1 MQDQNKRG
9 FWGVIIPVEILD
21 SKELGANE
29 KIVYGYVASYT
40 KMCLDSNERIMER
53 LNISE
58 RTVQRAL
65 QKLQEMGYVYVE
77 YVDNNSAKRRIYAV
91 MDNPKKLAY
100 LVKKGLLKSTIGG
113 GCQNDGEGCQ
123 NVTPQNRGEGCQN
136 VTQRIKEEKEEE
148 KSEQKPNGTVAPAVE
163 GPGHWP
169 RCPKRSEFEKAEDFE
184 KALYDWCNCPAGA
197 I

>member
-40 KMCLDSNERIMER
+40 KMCLDSNERIAER
-53 LNISE
+53 LNVSDK
-58 RTVQRAL
+58 TVQRAL

-91 MDNPKKLAY
+91 MDNPKKLSY
-100 LVKKGLLKSTIGG
+100 LVKRGLLKSTVGG
-113 GCQNDGEGCQ
+113 GQ
-123 NVTPQNRGEGCQN
+123 NVRGGGQNVLPQNRGEGGQN
-136 VTQRIKEEKEEE
+136 VPQRIKEKKEKENT
-148 KSEQKPNGTVAPAVE
+148 EQKPNGTVAPAID

-169 RCPKRSEFEKAEDFE
+169 RCPKRSEYNNAEDYE